1 MVTTDRNSMALNN
14 FKVTQ
19 TIALDLLNMFRQDRD
34 LQVFFTKLS
43 FIMYMVRCLFIIEW
57 FSSSGRLPIVSN
69 LKSSFECAISSGVGQ
84 NCIFKYVI
92 ILSWY
97 MYFVFYINIL
107 PNDVLRKMLSKVML
121 LFPIQY
127 ATKNLICH
135 KNFGYCLGSTLI
147 PKIKFIGK
155 YFYFL

>member
-1 MVTTDRNSMALNN
+1 MRIKDFTTSFAYLLLFRNLSCSTAKFLMVTTDRNSMALNN

-34 LQVFFTKLS
+34 LQVFLTKLS
-43 FIMYMVRCLFIIEW
+43 FIMYVVRCLFIIEW
-57 FSSSGRLPIVSN
+57 FSSSGRLPVVSN

-84 NCIFKYVI
+84 NCIFKYVT

-107 PNDVLRKMLSKVML
+107 PKD
-121 LFPIQY
+121 F
-127 ATKNLICH
+127 
-135 KNFGYCLGSTLI
+135 
-147 PKIKFIGK
+147 KFIWGF
-155 YFYFL
+155 FY